1 MTITPYTLLHADT
14 KSARHQSMR
23 AIMMAASLVAGTS
36 GAAYA
41 QSTPVQTL
49 PSVAQQPPAST
60 FERDRQAILSQAG
73 QFRVHFDMRET
84 VSFDADYD
92 PLEEKLSGGSE
103 IVRVVYDQGDR
114 ISLQHILVMAHGD
127 KTVVVKHWRQDW
139 AFQPKA
145 VLTYA
150 GPNQWRMQDIPAEER
165 IGAWSQTVWQT
176 DDSPRYGGYGR
187 WTYDNGLTQ
196 WVSNPTW
203 RPLARRDAVRN
214 PVYDRYL
221 GTNRHILR
229 PTGWVHIQDNM
240 KMSGRNGGTPVAI
253 VQEDVVNTYEPS
265 TSYDPKAGDDYWA
278 ATKDFWAGIRA
289 SWDAISARDGGI
301 YVEETPETG
310 AATGIPLMELAQ
322 KIQDGELSTEAALAQ
337 GREIIAK
344 ATTPR

>member
-1 MTITPYTLLHADT
+1 MTTTPYTLLQTGLAPT
-14 KSARHQSMR
+14 PRQSLR
-23 AIMMAASLVAGTS
+23 AVMIAASLAAGAS
-36 GAAYA
+36 GAAHA
-41 QSTPVQTL
+41 QTAERDAAPL
-49 PSVAQQPPAST
+49 AHPADST

-84 VSFDADYD
+84 VSFDTDYD

-114 ISLQHILVMAHGD
+114 ISLQHILVMAHGER
-127 KTVVVKHWRQDW
+127 TVVVKHWRQDW
-139 AFQPKA
+139 AYQPRA
-145 VLTYA
+145 VLTYS
-150 GPNQWRMQDIPAEER
+150 GPNQWAMQDIPAEDR
-165 IGAWSQTVWQT
+165 AGTWSQTVWQT

-187 WTYDNGLTQ
+187 WSYENGLSQ
-196 WVSNPTW
+196 WTSNPTW

-229 PTGWVHIQDNM
+229 PNGWVHIQDNM
-240 KMSGRNGGTPVAI
+240 KMSGRNGEPVAI

-265 TSYDPKAGDDYWA
+265 TSYTPKPGDDYWA
-278 ATKDFWAGIRA
+278 ATQEYWAGIRQE
-289 SWDAISARDGGI
+289 WDAITARDGGI

-322 KIQDGELSTEAALAQ
+322 KIQDGELTTAAALAQ
-337 GREIIAK
+337 GREVIAG
-344 ATTPR
+344 ATQRP

>member
-1 MTITPYTLLHADT
+1 MTTTPYTLLHSNLKPT
-14 KSARHQSMR
+14 RRQSMR
-23 AIMMAASLVAGTS
+23 AVMMAASLVAGAT
-36 GAAYA
+36 GTAYA
-41 QSTPVQTL
+41 QSAPA
-49 PSVAQQPPAST
+49 VAPAPTASQPPAST

-114 ISLQHILVMAHGD
+114 ISLQHILVMEHDGQ
-127 KTVVVKHWRQDW
+127 TVVVKHWRQDW
-139 AFQPKA
+139 AYQPRA

-150 GPNQWRMQDIPAEER
+150 GPNQWKLQDIPADER
-165 IGAWSQTVWQT
+165 VGAWSQTVWQT
-176 DDSPRYGGYGR
+176 DDSPRYGGYGH

-196 WVSNPTW
+196 WTSNQTW

-221 GTNRHILR
+221 GVNRHILR

-240 KMSGRNGGTPVAI
+240 KMSGRNGAAPVAI
-253 VQEDVVNTYEPS
+253 VQEDVVNTYDPS
-265 TSYDPKAGDDYWA
+265 TSYNPKPGDDYWA
-278 ATKDFWAGIRA
+278 ATQEFWAGIRA
-289 SWDAISARDGGI
+289 TWDAVAARDGGI

-310 AATGIPLMELAQ
+310 ASTGIPLMELAQ
-322 KIQDGELSTEAALAQ
+322 KIQDGELSTEAALIR
-337 GREIIAK
+337 GREIISA
-344 ATTPR
+344 ATSPR